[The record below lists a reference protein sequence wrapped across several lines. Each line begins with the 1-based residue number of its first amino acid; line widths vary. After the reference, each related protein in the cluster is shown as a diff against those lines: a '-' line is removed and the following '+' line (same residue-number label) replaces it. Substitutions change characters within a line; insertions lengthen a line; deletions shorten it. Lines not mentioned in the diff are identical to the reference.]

1 MVKESFGTDGRE
13 NPVELLTL
21 SNRNGTKVK
30 ISTLGATVVSFLFLD
45 KTQTLRDVVL
55 GYDRAEDYLKNNGL
69 YFGASVGRCANRI
82 SNAKVTIDG
91 VEYALEANSGSNN
104 LHSGSNGISYKIWEV
119 EHIDEEANCLTL
131 KIVSAD
137 LEQGFPGNMTIRAVF
152 TLTEEDALHIEYQA
166 VSDKTTIA
174 NFTNHSYFNLAGH
187 DSGNIG
193 GQKLKL
199 YAKAFTPLAP
209 KDSIPTGEICSV
221 EGTPFDFTDFKEI
234 GRDIEASDKQITYA
248 KGYDHNFVLENQGE
262 LKLMAEAECEETGIH
277 LYAYTDRPGVQ
288 LYTGN
293 FIHEHMGKQGA
304 FYGERHGFC
313 LESQYYPDA
322 FRHPDFQK
330 PLILAG
336 EAYKAHTV
344 FRLKLKE
351 D

>member
-1 MVKESFGTDGRE
+1 MVKESFGTDGRD
-13 NPVELLTL
+13 NPVELFTL
-21 SNRNGTKVK
+21 SNGNGTKVK

-45 KTQTLRDVVL
+45 KTGTLRDVVL
-55 GYDRAEDYLKNNGL
+55 GYDSAEDYLKNNGL

-119 EHIDEEANCLTL
+119 EHIDEEANCLAL

-137 LEQGFPGNMTIRAVF
+137 LEQGFPGNMTIRAIF

-187 DSGNIG
+187 DSGNIS

-234 GRDIEASDKQITYA
+234 GRDIEATDKQITYA
-248 KGYDHNFVLENQGE
+248 RGYDHNFVLENQGE

-293 FIHEHMGKQGA
+293 FIHGHMGKQGA

>member
-21 SNRNGTKVK
+21 SNGNGTKVK

-55 GYDRAEDYLKNNGL
+55 GYDSAEDYLKNNGL

-209 KDSIPTGEICSV
+209 KDSIPTGEIASV
-221 EGTPFDFTDFKEI
+221 KGTPMDFTEPKTIGQEI
-234 GRDIEASDKQITYA
+234 GADFEQLKLGG
-248 KGYDHNFVLENQGE
+248 GYDHNWVLDDVDGQLQLVAKVTAPGTGRVMKVYTTLPGLQFYAGNFLGDQDG
-262 LKLMAEAECEETGIH
+262 KLGTKYHNRYGLALETQYFPDGIH
-277 LYAYTDRPGVQ
+277 KENFPDVMFGPDRQYVSSTVYQ
-288 LYTGN
+288 
-293 FIHEHMGKQGA
+293 
-304 FYGERHGFC
+304 FC
-313 LESQYYPDA
+313 YE
-322 FRHPDFQK
+322 
-330 PLILAG
+330 
-336 EAYKAHTV
+336 
-344 FRLKLKE
+344 
-351 D
+351 